1 MTYRRDIG
9 CLYMDAKTAETPAF
23 IRFLAWFEV
32 NRKRVLI
39 GAVIVLVV
47 GLAAGVL
54 IYSQS
59 QREVRASEALSEVRA
74 VIAPS
79 GTPAPGAADA
89 FKKVAQQHQ
98 GTQAG
103 GRALI
108 MAGTSLYTQA
118 QYDEA
123 QKLFEQFAKEFPAS
137 PFVPEALYGVASSL
151 DAQKKSN
158 EAIAKFEE
166 LRRRYAK
173 SSVMDQTKLALGRL
187 YEEQG
192 KYAQALDL
200 YDELVKGN
208 QFSGIA
214 SEAGLRM
221 EDLLSQHPE
230 LKKTNAPPIMSAA
243 TPTPGRPNTNLIVRP
258 ATNRQQMITITNLP
272 RGTNINRPLMT
283 MSNRISSTG
292 GAPINLNITNK

>member
-1 MTYRRDIG
+1 
-9 CLYMDAKTAETPAF
+9 MDAKTAETPAF

-39 GAVIVLVV
+39 GALIVLVV
-47 GLAAGVL
+47 GLAAGLL

-59 QREVRASEALSEVRA
+59 QREVRASEALSEVDVRA
-74 VIAPS
+74 GSAPS
-79 GTPAPGAADA
+79 GGKSGQIAPALGAADA
-89 FKKVAQQHQ
+89 FKKVAQEHK

-108 MAGTSLYTQA
+108 MAGTSLYTQG

-151 DAQKKSN
+151 DAQKMSN

-272 RGTNINRPLMT
+272 RGTNMNRPLMT
-283 MSNRISSTG
+283 MSNRVSSTG
-292 GAPINLNITNK
+292 GAPIKLNVTNK

>member
-1 MTYRRDIG
+1 
-9 CLYMDAKTAETPAF
+9 MDAKTAETPAF

-39 GAVIVLVV
+39 GAVVVLVV
-47 GLAAGVL
+47 GLAVGL
-54 IYSQS
+54 FIYSQS

-74 VIAPS
+74 VSAPS
-79 GTPAPGAADA
+79 GAPAPGAADA
-89 FKKVAQQHQ
+89 FKKVAREHR

-108 MAGTSLYTQA
+108 MAGTSLYIQS

-243 TPTPGRPNTNLIVRP
+243 TPTPGRPNTNLLMRP
-258 ATNRQQMITITNLP
+258 ATNRQQVITITNLP
-272 RGTNINRPLMT
+272 RSTNMNRPLMT
-283 MSNRISSTG
+283 MTNRLGSTG
-292 GAPINLNITNK
+292 GAPIKLNVTNK